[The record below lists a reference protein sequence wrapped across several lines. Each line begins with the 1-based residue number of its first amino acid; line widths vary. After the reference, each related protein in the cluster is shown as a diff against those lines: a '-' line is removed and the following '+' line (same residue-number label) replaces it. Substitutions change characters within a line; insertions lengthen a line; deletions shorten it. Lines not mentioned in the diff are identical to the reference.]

1 MRTSLI
7 AGIWAGI
14 AVGFFSFPLTKNVK
28 RSCDI
33 AVGSWGL
40 AYVATF
46 SYGAYQHNQLQHK
59 LNAASSLPPLDSDS
73 LPPGVLPGVGEQKA
87 VDNLV
92 NLLKKD
98 DEDS

>member
-59 LNAASSLPPLDSDS
+59 LNAASSLPHWTVIACL
-73 LPPGVLPGVGEQKA
+73 LVFCRV
-87 VDNLV
+87 LV
-92 NLLKKD
+92 NKKLLTTW
-98 DEDS
+98 